1 MRQRARGPNSS
12 YMRVAF
18 LDDPG
23 LNLAARRRA
32 ESEFIRDWI
41 RRETDDG
48 SHAALESIDGGYG
61 TPDSYVPETGC
72 ARDGAQ
78 LLRVLSLQV
87 MQ

>member
-1 MRQRARGPNSS
+1 MLQRARGPNSS
-12 YMRVAF
+12 YMRVAY
-18 LDDPG
+18 LEDSC

-32 ESEFIRDWI
+32 VSEFIRDWI

-48 SHAALESIDGGYG
+48 SHAALEWIDGGYG
-61 TPDSYVPETGC
+61 TPDSYVQETGC
-72 ARDGAQ
+72 AYDGAQ